1 MDSVQISL
9 PRLRRLSMANLKL
22 VLLSLTAAGILGGC
36 VNEPK
41 PGTPESAALIQ
52 EKKIEKATEALE
64 DRISEAPDWYLT
76 PPASDF
82 AIYGIGDSLH
92 SDLSTAR
99 RAATLKAQAAIA
111 ESTESYIASQTKVF
125 FDGDTFGATG
135 NSDIVDQVIKNV
147 VRETQLRGAKVKD
160 SKFVAVEGKVQAY
173 VLVEYPIGA
182 ANQALVDQIKK
193 DATLTQQARR
203 SEAFKELEKEVE
215 RLKQG

>member
-1 MDSVQISL
+1 
-9 PRLRRLSMANLKL
+9 MANIKL
-22 VLLSLTAAGILGGC
+22 MTATVTAATLILTGC
-36 VNEPK
+36 VNQPK

-52 EKKIEKATEALE
+52 EKKIEKATEAL
-64 DRISEAPDWYLT
+64 DKRISEAPEWYLT
-76 PPASDF
+76 PPASDL

-111 ESTESYIASQTKVF
+111 EATESFIASQTKVF
-125 FDGDTFGATG
+125 FDGETFEATG
-135 NSDIVDQVIKNV
+135 NSDMVDQVIKNV
-147 VRETQLRGAKVKD
+147 VKETQLRGAKIKD
-160 SKFVAVEGKVQAY
+160 SKFVATNGKVQAY

-193 DATLTQQARR
+193 DATLTQRARR

-215 RLKQG
+215 RIRNS

>member
-1 MDSVQISL
+1 
-9 PRLRRLSMANLKL
+9 MANLKL
-22 VLLSLTAAGILGGC
+22 MATAITAVSLILSGC
-36 VNEPK
+36 VNQPK

-52 EKKIEKATEALE
+52 EKKIEKATEAL
-64 DRISEAPDWYLT
+64 DKRISEAPDWYLT
-76 PPASDF
+76 PPTSDL

-111 ESTESYIASQTKVF
+111 EATESFIAAQTKVF
-125 FDGDTFGATG
+125 FDSQTFEATG
-135 NSDIVDQVIKNV
+135 NSDMVDQVIKNV
-147 VRETQLRGAKVKD
+147 VKETQLRGAKIKD
-160 SKFVAVEGKVQAY
+160 SKFVATNGKVQAY

-193 DATLTQQARR
+193 DAELTQRARR

-215 RLKQG
+215 RMRNS